1 MKERE
6 STSSNKINLF
16 PKKTIFVSVTK
27 SMKGAV
33 HGITSATPLVD
44 MARGCWFVNS
54 NKVNQCELLVAV
66 NKGFIVDVW
75 EIDKRFPWR
84 TVTPNAIS
92 TRVLTNTDH
101 RRKYCEVKKT
111 IPSQGGLYPRQK
123 ISSIPGLGRM
133 YGPVM
138 YNF

>member
-1 MKERE
+1 
-6 STSSNKINLF
+6 
-16 PKKTIFVSVTK
+16 
-27 SMKGAV
+27 MKGAV
-33 HGITSATPLVD
+33 HGITSDTPLVD

-101 RRKYCEVKKT
+101 RRKYCEVKKNYT
-111 IPSQGGLYPRQK
+111 VARWSL
-123 ISSIPGLGRM
+123 STTE
-133 YGPVM
+133 
-138 YNF
+138 NFKYSWIR